1 MKTKPH
7 VWIKLRFL
15 FSVSSSFFN
24 LIPKTP
30 VAKTRVWAPVAAIST
45 ITASVNESPVAKNRV
60 WTQISRTAATTALIN
75 GTPDGNLV
83 EVRDDHPINST
94 DVFRKWG
101 CSDSEIAKIFVR
113 RPSLR
118 RADPNLIQ
126 SKLNVLSLLGLTSAD
141 LVKII
146 NCRPR
151 FLSCRINRCFDE
163 RIEFFL
169 ELFGSRD
176 FLRKAIVRNPSL
188 LIYDLN
194 TDLVKIINCR
204 PRFLSCRINR
214 CFDERIEFFLEL
226 FGSRDFLRK
235 AIVRNPSLLIYD
247 LNSKI
252 KRVVELYEG
261 MGVARKDFIL
271 MVSSRPT
278 MISRTSFNDEKL
290 EYIRRTGVSKKSKM
304 YKYVVVLMG
313 ISRLETIREKV
324 GNLEKFGFSEDEVL
338 GLFGRSPLVLTLSVD
353 KVQRNMT
360 YVLGTMK
367 LPARAVLDCPFL
379 LYANLEVVLKPRF
392 LLAGKIEEMGLAPQ
406 IKGPKLFRAL
416 RMKEDRFLGAFVTC
430 HPESLS
436 NALMEYYRNM
446 QRSQAI
452 SCSFKEEL
460 ASRIP
465 FLNSSLLPEISVP
478 PDGAENALRT
488 HFFKVHVLLDVTPV
502 KKWKDTTSFTNL
514 VKNMILG
521 PGCPG
526 LWPVFISPLTTT
538 LYIGEEK
545 E

>member
-24 LIPKTP
+24 LIPQTP

-45 ITASVNESPVAKNRV
+45 ITASANESPVAKNRV

-126 SKLNVLSLLGLTSAD
+126 SKLNVLSLLGLA
-141 LVKII
+141 
-146 NCRPR
+146 P
-151 FLSCRINRCFDE
+151 
-163 RIEFFL
+163 
-169 ELFGSRD
+169 
-176 FLRKAIVRNPSL
+176 A
-188 LIYDLN
+188 
-194 TDLVKIINCR
+194 DLVKIINCR

-446 QRSQAI
+446 KGLKR
-452 SCSFKEEL
+452 L
-460 ASRIP
+460 AVASKKNLRQGFP
-465 FLNSSLLPEISVP
+465 F
-478 PDGAENALRT
+478 
-488 HFFKVHVLLDVTPV
+488 
-502 KKWKDTTSFTNL
+502 
-514 VKNMILG
+514 
-521 PGCPG
+521 
-526 LWPVFISPLTTT
+526 
-538 LYIGEEK
+538 
-545 E
+545 